1 MRRLTSRT
9 SFRKRHER
17 SNSLLRRLRV
27 DRYRFSMSNDYFVAL
42 RGLKPSLRPYRRS
55 ASPGSSQLNGR
66 RFFRK
71 GRSSGLRASNAVDSK
86 YFVVTRSPTLICL
99 KFFTFGPTLSSTT
112 LPRGP
117 LGATVVV
124 AWP

>member
-42 RGLKPSLRPYRRS
+42 RGLKHPLYVLIDARCPRGAATWTADAFS
-55 ASPGSSQLNGR
+55 A
-66 RFFRK
+66 K
-71 GRSSGLRASNAVDSK
+71 GGSSGLRLPKIAVDS
-86 YFVVTRSPTLICL
+86 
-99 KFFTFGPTLSSTT
+99 
-112 LPRGP
+112 
-117 LGATVVV
+117 
-124 AWP
+124 